1 MGGKSAPSAPD
12 PYQSAQAQYQY
23 GTQAANYNAA
33 LGDVNQVTPFGSTTW
48 SVNPSGIGATPYGG
62 SAGTPALAPSPYQ
75 VPPSGIGGELRG
87 VQGYGGAPPGYGSGT
102 VPTGNFNANDS
113 IAPQYTETQSLSPV
127 EQQMLSR
134 SQGLALQSQGL
145 GQEAGS
151 NVGQVLNGYQM
162 PTEGQN
168 GLFGEQAMQAAYGTE
183 TAAMDPY
190 WSQQQEQL
198 DASLRNSGATP
209 GTPAYANAMQ
219 EFQANRSNA
228 YSQAENQ
235 AFGQGLSAQGQEISD
250 VNQAQ
255 GGPIANF
262 LSLVGNN
269 PAGAASVGSAGGGG
283 GSGGGSVSAPN
294 IMQAFENQYQGQLAN
309 YNANVSSSNS
319 DIGALGTLAAAFI
332 AASDKRL
339 KTDIEPI
346 GAKTSRGNS
355 LYTYRYNF
363 QGKDEPKQVGVMA
376 QEAEK
381 VTPDAV
387 LKDQHGIRYV
397 NYARA

>member
-1 MGGKSAPSAPD
+1 MGSSKSAPSAPD

-48 SVNPSGIGATPYGG
+48 SVNPSGIGTTPSGG
-62 SAGTPALAPSPYQ
+62 AGASALSAAPYQ
-75 VPPSGIGGELRG
+75 APIPSAGGELRG
-87 VQGYGGAPPGYGSGT
+87 VQGYGATPPGYGSGT
-102 VPTGNFNANDS
+102 IPTGDFNANDS

-127 EQQMLSR
+127 EQQMLSG

-145 GQEAGS
+145 GQQAGA

-162 PTEGQN
+162 PSEGQN
-168 GLFGEQAMQAAYGTE
+168 GLFGAQAMQAAYGTE

-190 WSQQQEQL
+190 WNQQEEQT

-209 GTPAYANAMQ
+209 GTPAYDNAMQ
-219 EFQANRSNA
+219 EFQANRANA

-262 LSLVGNN
+262 LSLIGSN
-269 PAGAASVGSAGGGG
+269 PAGAASVGSAGGSGGGG
-283 GSGGGSVSAPN
+283 GSGGVSAPN
-294 IMQAFENQYQGQLAN
+294 IMQAFENQYQGELAN
-309 YNANVSSSNS
+309 YNANVSSSNA
-319 DIGALGTLAAAFI
+319 DTGALATLAAAFI
-332 AASDKRL
+332 ASDKRL

-346 GAKTSRGNS
+346 GAKTPRGNA

-363 QGKDEPKQVGVMA
+363 QSKDQPKQVGVLA

-381 VTPDAV
+381 ITPDAV
-387 LKDQHGIRYV
+387 AKDQHGIRYV

>member
-1 MGGKSAPSAPD
+1 MGSSKSAPSAPD

-23 GTQAANYNAA
+23 GTQAANYSAA

-48 SVNPSGIGATPYGG
+48 SVNPSGIGSTPSGTPGSGGAAPLSQAPYQPPVGG
-62 SAGTPALAPSPYQ
+62 SSIPY
-75 VPPSGIGGELRG
+75 
-87 VQGYGGAPPGYGSGT
+87 GYGSGT
-102 VPTGNFNANDS
+102 APNGNFNANSS

-127 EQQMLSR
+127 EQEMLSG
-134 SQGLALQSQGL
+134 SQGLTLQSQGL
-145 GQEAGS
+145 GQEAGA
-151 NVGQVLNGYQM
+151 NVVQVLNGYQM
-162 PTEGQN
+162 PSEGQN

-183 TAAMDPY
+183 TATMDPY

-209 GTPAYANAMQ
+209 GTPAYDNAMQ

-262 LSLVGNN
+262 LSLVGSN
-269 PAGAASVGSAGGGG
+269 PSGAASVGSPG
-283 GSGGGSVSAPN
+283 GSGAPSGSGSVSAPN
-294 IMQAFENQYQGQLAN
+294 IMQAFENQYQGELAN
-309 YNANVSSSNS
+309 YNANVSSSNA

-332 AASDKRL
+332 SASDKRL

-355 LYTYRYNF
+355 LYAYRYNF